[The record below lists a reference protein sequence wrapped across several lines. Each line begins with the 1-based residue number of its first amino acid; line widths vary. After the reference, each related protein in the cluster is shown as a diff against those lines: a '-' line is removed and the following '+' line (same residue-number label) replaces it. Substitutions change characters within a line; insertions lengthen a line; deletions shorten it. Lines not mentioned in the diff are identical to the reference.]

1 MQALEEFQQHL
12 EKVHREHP
20 ARRMLFRVVAG
31 SAAYA
36 HIVASVLLAFG
47 AYLGRVRP
55 HLALLPL
62 VCLALES
69 FFTALLALGTG
80 LRVAAKAEICQIWRQ
95 VLTTNLG
102 MVIAAGWMSAVGAS
116 AFRDGS
122 NGSFSGAVTVPVAI
136 TLASI
141 VCKQILLTGHAAL
154 GVISAT
160 ALLALL
166 LGQLH
171 KLGTVHSQ
179 TVAALAPGLIA
190 ALLVLS
196 VRDLTNGIAAERWG
210 QAGCFGS
217 AVVGYAVLLLPATEL
232 LLGTDDEHWA
242 ELRTGAA
249 VPVGLLALSPYVVDE
264 LGKWAEDVAYGFLIV

>member
-1 MQALEEFQQHL
+1 
-12 EKVHREHP
+12 
-20 ARRMLFRVVAG
+20 MLFRVVAG

-154 GVISAT
+154 GVISA
-160 ALLALL
+160 
-166 LGQLH
+166 
-171 KLGTVHSQ
+171 
-179 TVAALAPGLIA
+179 A

-249 VPVGLLALSPYVVDE
+249 VPVGLLALAPYVVDE
-264 LGKWAEDVAYGFLIV
+264 LGKWA

>member
-1 MQALEEFQQHL
+1 
-12 EKVHREHP
+12 
-20 ARRMLFRVVAG
+20 MLFRVVAG

-166 LGQLH
+166 LCQLH

-179 TVAALAPGLIA
+179 TVAA
-190 ALLVLS
+190 
-196 VRDLTNGIAAERWG
+196 
-210 QAGCFGS
+210 
-217 AVVGYAVLLLPATEL
+217 LLLPATEL

-249 VPVGLLALSPYVVDE
+249 VPVGLLALAPYVVDE
-264 LGKWAEDVAYGFLIV
+264 LGKWA